1 MESLGLGIGFVAN
14 HFDVVPIWTK
24 HKSCIVVCVVVR
36 AQSRRAIVLTTG
48 LQSQAIE
55 SFDLLAILGR
65 EGQVKMGRLLL
76 WLV

>member
-36 AQSRRAIVLTTG
+36 AQSRRAIVFATR
-48 LQSQAIE
+48 LQGQAIE
-55 SFDLLAILGR
+55 SFHLLAILSR
-65 EGQVKMGRLLL
+65 KRQVKMCRLLL